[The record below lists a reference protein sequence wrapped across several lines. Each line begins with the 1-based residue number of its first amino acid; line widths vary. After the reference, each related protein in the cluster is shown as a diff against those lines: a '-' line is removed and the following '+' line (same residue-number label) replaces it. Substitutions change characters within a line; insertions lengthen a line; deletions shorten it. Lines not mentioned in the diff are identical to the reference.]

1 MRFVSITSLV
11 FGEIGNSSEAA
22 VTSLALKNI
31 CCCACK
37 AVRFCYN
44 FHQSCKTLQPKVVK
58 NFSYEID
65 CNFCIWKLWKLWPG
79 KKSEFLFCWCTLNK
93 LRLECFHFLIRSGQ
107 LAPRSFAPGNNRIQV
122 ESNLF
127 VETDRRS
134 SIQPQPR
141 QLQQPPPQPRQF
153 RQPRPRAP
161 QPVARARSRPR
172 AQSPPCDLLCA
183 IARIFGL
190 WRNRVLRS
198 FIEVLFI
205 PDPDSYCQWIN

>member
-1 MRFVSITSLV
+1 M
-11 FGEIGNSSEAA
+11 
-22 VTSLALKNI
+22 
-31 CCCACK
+31 
-37 AVRFCYN
+37 
-44 FHQSCKTLQPKVVK
+44 
-58 NFSYEID
+58 
-65 CNFCIWKLWKLWPG
+65 
-79 KKSEFLFCWCTLNK
+79 
-93 LRLECFHFLIRSGQ
+93 IRSGQ

-190 WRNRVLRS
+190 WIRVSS
-198 FIEVLFI
+198 FFKSFYSFLIHTVNA
-205 PDPDSYCQWIN
+205 WINRILLISSAAEFNLFMHALDLKISIFSRVAIWDCNSIWDLGFYIQHQHPHVSHGFCKVWPLSRMWFSQWHRIFRLNLELGYWNESANLSGKSTYSWID

>member
-1 MRFVSITSLV
+1 MH
-11 FGEIGNSSEAA
+11 
-22 VTSLALKNI
+22 
-31 CCCACK
+31 
-37 AVRFCYN
+37 VRICYN
-44 FHQSCKTLQPKVVK
+44 FHQSCRTLAPKVAIILHLETLKVVAREK
-58 NFSYEID
+58 I
-65 CNFCIWKLWKLWPG
+65 
-79 KKSEFLFCWCTLNK
+79 EFLFCWCTLNK

-190 WRNRVLRS
+190 WRVLRS
-198 FIEVLFI
+198 FIEVLLI
-205 PDPDSYCQWIN
+205 PDPDSYCQWISRWILNEYNSVHFHSCRV